1 MSTYSIYFSPT
12 QGTKKI
18 TNILAEELSEYKEI
32 DLCVK
37 IDEMKEISFTENDV
51 CFIGVPSYG
60 GRAPSTAIQRIHYLK
75 GNNAKAVLAV
85 AYGNRDYEDT
95 LAELYDTAK
104 QQGFI
109 CISGITAIAQH
120 SIMPQYASGRP
131 DEDDIKQLKE
141 FAEEIKKKITNPASK
156 RLELKRNL
164 PYKEYNGVPLKPITS
179 QLCSQCGLCAKLCPV
194 DAISPKEPNITDL
207 SQCISCMRCIHIC
220 PNKARHLDETMLKD
234 VSEKMQEL
242 FKERK
247 VNELFL

>member
-18 TNILAEELSEYKEI
+18 TNILAGELSEYKEI

-37 IDEMKEISFTENDV
+37 TDEMKEILFTENDI

-60 GRAPSTAIQRIHYLK
+60 GRVPSTAVQRIKYLK
-75 GNNAKAVLAV
+75 GNNTKAVLAV

-95 LAELYDTAK
+95 LAELYDSVIK
-104 QQGFI
+104 QGFI

-120 SIMPQYASGRP
+120 SIMPQFALGRP
-131 DEDDIKQLKE
+131 DKDDMKQLRE
-141 FAEEIKKKITNPASK
+141 FANKIRQKITNPVFT
-156 RLELKRNL
+156 RLEFKGNP
-164 PYKEYNGVPLKPITS
+164 PYKEYNGVPFKPLTS
-179 QLCSQCGLCAKLCPV
+179 QLCSQCALCANLCPV
-194 DAISPKEPNITDL
+194 NAISSKEPDITDINK
-207 SQCISCMRCIHIC
+207 CISCMRCIQIC
-220 PNKARHLDETMLKD
+220 PNKARYLDETMLKD
-234 VSEKMQEL
+234 VSEKMEAL